1 MKKLLSGILIGFIA
15 LSMTACGS
23 QSTDTEKEASSGV
36 VTEDVTDATTEID
49 TKDTVD
55 TSTAS
60 SDETNIQEPEETPI
74 PQETVVY
81 DGGYDLLFMKGIYF
95 PSGAMLSCFNM
106 FNQAGLSSENGWW
119 GDPENGIVQGNEEI
133 FLNELRR
140 IEGVWQQQYGFGG
153 SQSFVHGIPYFEW
166 YNDNDSSKPAI
177 TIKKPEGNEFYYT
190 LIISTPLRV
199 DAAESIGWTFDENDQ
214 AVCWEALVSLLG
226 VFSTEPDILADTII
240 EDMYGEKCI
249 SNSEFT
255 EVGDAVI
262 KFDSDSYSFTS
273 ENCNSIYYIKA
284 K

>member
-1 MKKLLSGILIGFIA
+1 MKKLLLGILIGFIA

-23 QSTDTEKEASSGV
+23 QSADTEKEASSEVATEV
-36 VTEDVTDATTEID
+36 VTKDA
-49 TKDTVD
+49 VD
-55 TSTAS
+55 ASTAS
-60 SDETNIQEPEETPI
+60 SDEVYIEEPTETPTESPAEV
-74 PQETVVY
+74 PQESVVY
-81 DGGYDLLFMKGIYF
+81 DGGYELLFMKGIYL

-106 FNQAGLSSENGWW
+106 FNQAGLSPKNGWW
-119 GDPENGIVQGNEEI
+119 GDPENILVQGNETI

-140 IEGVWQQQYGFGG
+140 IEGVWQQKYGFSG

-214 AVCWEALVSLLG
+214 AVCWEALASLLG

-249 SNSEFT
+249 SNTEFT

-273 ENCNSIYYIKA
+273 DNCNSIYYIKA